1 MAYDPM
7 TYNPYAHIDGSGY
20 ASSSVNGIR
29 YIESIDEARKIASQ
43 QPPNSLS
50 TPMFLRSDD
59 VFFIGSTDE
68 YRVPTLTMYRYHEEE
83 IPGAKKQESDYVTK
97 ADFDAFTAR
106 IMEAINGQLDS
117 QETTQP
123 KEQQE

>member
-1 MAYDPM
+1 M

-20 ASSSVNGIR
+20 ASSSINGIR

-97 ADFDAFTAR
+97 ADFDAFSVR
-106 IMEAINGQLDS
+106 IMEAINGKLDS

-123 KEQQE
+123 EEQQE